1 MPDKPENP
9 LNFWEELKRRRVIGV
24 IPVYAAAAFALLELV
39 DIIADPLGLPQGTI
53 KLVLIL
59 LLIGL
64 VITILFSWIY
74 DITPAGVKK
83 TKPSG
88 EIDEKAKP
96 AESNIWKI
104 TTYVSVVIIVALVA
118 LNIIRG
124 RKRADTISKSEKTI
138 AVLPFHNLSMD
149 SAQVYFCDGIREEI
163 LNHLH
168 RVSPF
173 TVRSRTSSDHYRNT
187 EKTSSV
193 IGEELNVNYLVEGS
207 VGCEENQLKI
217 WIQLI
222 DAKNDRHLWSED
234 YIREKRQVFS
244 IQSEIARK
252 IAEELSVILS
262 PDEIEKIESRPTD
275 NLQAYQ
281 AYLRGRYYIGQPHFS
296 LQNWN
301 LALQNF
307 QEAVEIDT
315 GFALAYAE
323 LARSHARLYY
333 LRHDLSESRL
343 LRSDQAAAKAL
354 ELGQD
359 QPRVHLALGYYYLY
373 AYRDHKSA
381 LKHLEIA
388 EKDLPNAV
396 EILIAKAAIFEPLG
410 RWEEYI
416 TLLDKASEMSP
427 RDPSIPTDL
436 ALGLWLMRRYREAV
450 DACNRATA
458 MDPELTWP
466 YLYKAFAIWSWKG
479 PDPESRDAL
488 ENVQVEHEW
497 YLWSWFY
504 QEVGEG
510 NYEAALQLMAD
521 EAVGWGVNHKLCA
534 EPKTL
539 FSAFIYD
546 YLGKDKLAREGY
558 ETAVKLLEVKVRE
571 IPDDPRYHSALGIAY
586 AGMGQ
591 KGDAIKEGK
600 RAVKLLPMSL
610 DAVYGIQPIIDLAV
624 IYTKVGEPDLALE
637 QFEYLLTVP
646 SWMSTTWFDW
656 DIRFAPLKTHPK
668 YQELI
673 SKYQIGQ

>member
-1 MPDKPENP
+1 MS
-9 LNFWEELKRRRVIGV
+9 FWQEIKRRKVIGV

-39 DIIADPLGLPQGTI
+39 DIIADPLGLPEGTI

-64 VITILFSWIY
+64 VITIILSWVY
-74 DITPAGVKK
+74 DITPEGVKK

-104 TTYVSVVIIVALVA
+104 ATYVSIVIIIALIV
-118 LNIIRG
+118 LNISKSG
-124 RKRADTISKSEKTI
+124 KRAEIISKSEKTI
-138 AVLPFHNLSMD
+138 AVLPFHNLSKD
-149 SAQVYFCDGIREEI
+149 STQIYFCDGIREEI

-168 RVSPF
+168 KASPF
-173 TVRSRTSSDHYRNT
+173 TVRSRTSSDHYRDT

-207 VGCEENQLKI
+207 VGFEENQLKI

-222 DAKNDRHLWSED
+222 DAKNDEHIWSED
-234 YIREKRQVFS
+234 YIRERKQVFS

-252 IAEELSVILS
+252 IAEELRVILS
-262 PDEIEKIESRPTD
+262 PDEIEKMESRPTE

-307 QEAVEIDT
+307 QQAVEIDT

-323 LARSHARLYY
+323 LARSNARLYY

-343 LRSDQAAAKAL
+343 MKSRQAAEKAL
-354 ELGQD
+354 ELGPD

-388 EKDLPNAV
+388 EKDLPNDV
-396 EILIAKAAIFEPLG
+396 EIITGKADILASLG

-416 TLLDKASEMSP
+416 KLLDKASELSP
-427 RDPSIPTDL
+427 REPSILTDL
-436 ALGLWLMRRYREAV
+436 AFGLWLSRRYNDALN
-450 DACNRATA
+450 ACNHAIA
-458 MDPELTWP
+458 LDPELTWP
-466 YLYKAFAIWSWKG
+466 YLYKAFTYWNWKG
-479 PDPESRDAL
+479 PNQESRDAL
-488 ENVQVEHEW
+488 TNIEVEHEW
-497 YLWSWFY
+497 HLWTWYF

-510 NYEAALQLMAD
+510 NYEAALQLMSD
-521 EAVGWGVNHKLCA
+521 ETVDWGINHNICA
-534 EPKTL
+534 MPRH
-539 FSAFIYD
+539 FS
-546 YLGKDKLAREGY
+546 
-558 ETAVKLLEVKVRE
+558 
-571 IPDDPRYHSALGIAY
+571 
-586 AGMGQ
+586 
-591 KGDAIKEGK
+591 
-600 RAVKLLPMSL
+600 
-610 DAVYGIQPIIDLAV
+610 QP
-624 IYTKVGEPDLALE
+624 
-637 QFEYLLTVP
+637 
-646 SWMSTTWFDW
+646 
-656 DIRFAPLKTHPK
+656 
-668 YQELI
+668 
-673 SKYQIGQ
+673 

>member
-1 MPDKPENP
+1 MPEKPENP
-9 LNFWEELKRRRVIGV
+9 MSFWQEIKRRKVIGV

-39 DIIADPLGLPQGTI
+39 DIIADPLGLPEGTI

-59 LLIGL
+59 LLMGL
-64 VITILFSWIY
+64 VITIIFSWVY
-74 DITPAGVKK
+74 DITPEGVKK

-96 AESNIWKI
+96 AESNKWKI
-104 TTYVSVVIIVALVA
+104 ATYVSIVIIIALIV
-118 LNIIRG
+118 LNISKSG
-124 RKRADTISKSEKTI
+124 KRAEIISKSEKTI
-138 AVLPFHNLSMD
+138 AVLPFHNLSKD
-149 SAQVYFCDGIREEI
+149 STQIYFCDGIREEI

-168 RVSPF
+168 KASPF
-173 TVRSRTSSDHYRNT
+173 TVRSRTSSDHYRDT

-207 VGCEENQLKI
+207 VGFEENQLKI

-222 DAKNDRHLWSED
+222 DAKNDEHIWSED
-234 YIREKRQVFS
+234 YIRERKQVFS

-252 IAEELSVILS
+252 IAEELRVILS
-262 PDEIEKIESRPTD
+262 PDEIEKMESRPTE

-307 QEAVEIDT
+307 QQAVEIDT

-343 LRSDQAAAKAL
+343 MKSRQAAEKAL
-354 ELGQD
+354 ELGPD

-373 AYRDHKSA
+373 AYRDQKSA

-388 EKDLPNAV
+388 EKDLPNDV
-396 EILIAKAAIFEPLG
+396 EIMIAKADILASLG

-416 TLLDKASEMSP
+416 KLLDKASELSP
-427 RDPSIPTDL
+427 REPSILTEL
-436 ALGLWLMRRYREAV
+436 AFGLWLSRRYNDALN
-450 DACNRATA
+450 ACNRAIA
-458 MDPELTWP
+458 LDPELTWP
-466 YLYKAFAIWSWKG
+466 YLYKVYAIWSWKG
-479 PDPESRDAL
+479 PNQESRNAL
-488 ENVQVEHEW
+488 TNIDIEHEF
-497 YLWSWFY
+497 YLWSWYF

-510 NYEAALQLMAD
+510 NYEAALQLMSD
-521 EAVGWGVNHKLCA
+521 VSVDWGVNHKISA
-534 EPKTL
+534 MPKTL
-539 FSAFIYD
+539 FSALIYD
-546 YLGKDKLAREGY
+546 YQNKNKLANEDY
-558 ETAVKLLEVKVRE
+558 KTAVKLLERKVME

-586 AGMGQ
+586 AGIGR
-591 KGDAIKEGK
+591 KVDAIKEGEK
-600 RAVKLLPMSL
+600 AVDLLPMAV
-610 DAVYGIQPIIDLAV
+610 DAFYGIPYVIDLVV
-624 IYTKVGEPDLALE
+624 IYTMVGEFDLAIDQL
-637 QFEYLLTVP
+637 EYLLTVP
-646 SWMSTTWFDW
+646 SWLSTTWFDW
-656 DIRFAPLKTHPK
+656 DFRFAPLKTHPK

-673 SKYQIGQ
+673 SKYEIGQ

>member
-1 MPDKPENP
+1 M
-9 LNFWEELKRRRVIGV
+9 NFWQELKRRKVVSV

-39 DIIADPLGLPQGTI
+39 DIIADPLGLPEGTI

-59 LLIGL
+59 LLIGF
-64 VITILFSWIY
+64 VITIIFSWIY
-74 DITPAGVKK
+74 DITPDGVKK

-88 EIDEKAKP
+88 EVDEETRP
-96 AESNIWKI
+96 AESNKWKI
-104 TTYVSVVIIVALVA
+104 ATYVSVVIIVALVV
-118 LNIIRG
+118 LNITRSG
-124 RKRADTISKSEKTI
+124 QRAENISKSEKTI
-138 AVLPFHNLSMD
+138 AVLPFHSLSRD
-149 SAQVYFCDGIREEI
+149 STQVYFCDGIREEI

-168 RVSPF
+168 KASSF

-193 IGEELNVNYLVEGS
+193 IGQELNVNYLVEGS
-207 VGCEENQLKI
+207 VGCEDNQLKI

-222 DAKNDRHLWSED
+222 DAQNDEHIWSED
-234 YIREKRQVFS
+234 YIRERKQVFS

-252 IAEELSVILS
+252 IAEELKVILS
-262 PDEIEKIESRPTD
+262 PDEIEKMESRPTD

-307 QEAVEIDT
+307 QQAVEIDT

-333 LRHDLSESRL
+333 LRHDLSETRL
-343 LRSDQAAAKAL
+343 LKSRQAADKAL

-359 QPRVHLALGYYYLY
+359 QARVHLALGYYYLY
-373 AYRDHKSA
+373 AYRDQKSA

-396 EILIAKAAIFEPLG
+396 EILIEKAAIFQPLG

-416 TLLDKASEMSP
+416 ELLEKACELSP

-436 ALGLWLMRRYREAV
+436 ALGLWFMRRYEEAI
-450 DACNRATA
+450 DACNRAIT
-458 MDPELTWP
+458 MDPEAAWP
-466 YLYKAFAIWSWKG
+466 YLYKVFAIWVRDG
-479 PDPESRDAL
+479 PDQESR
-488 ENVQVEHEW
+488 NVLSNIQVEHEW

-510 NYEAALQLMAD
+510 NYEAALQLMTD
-521 EAVGWGVNHKLCA
+521 ETIVWGVNHKLVA
-534 EPKTL
+534 RPKEL
-539 FSAFIYD
+539 FSALIYD
-546 YLGKDKLAREGY
+546 HLNKEKLAREDY
-558 ETAVKLLEVKVRE
+558 NTAVNLLQRRVRD

-586 AGMGQ
+586 AGIGQ
-591 KGDAIKEGK
+591 KDNAIKEGK
-600 RAVKLLPMSL
+600 RAVELLPMSV
-610 DAVYGIQPIIDLAV
+610 DAVYGPQHVIDLAT
-624 IYTKVGEPDLALE
+624 IYTMVGEPDLAMDQL
-637 QFEYLLTVP
+637 EYLLKVP
-646 SWMSTTWFDW
+646 SWISSSWLSW
-656 DIRFAPLKTHPK
+656 DIHFAPLKSHPR

-673 SKYQIGQ
+673 SKYGISQ